1 MVKIPELWSTYQK
14 NGHHTRYMVKIP
26 EVWSTYQKYGQ
37 HTRNMVNIPEVWKGK
52 KEEKRKSKAG
62 NHRVRQI
69 SKKCP
74 NFATTAHV
82 QREAIVSSG
91 GNKPCDVILCKKTNT
106 FMIDVQNWLVR
117 IFNLST
123 IQLQMSKKHSS
134 LLIV

>member
-1 MVKIPELWSTYQK
+1 MSNPVSTITYQCQYGYMSMRR
-14 NGHHTRYMVKIP
+14 GHLLHVP
-26 EVWSTYQKYGQ
+26 
-37 HTRNMVNIPEVWKGK
+37 RNMVNIPEIWSKYQKYGK
-52 KEEKRKSKAG
+52 EKRKKKRKSKAG